1 MLQVDHVVP
10 KSVAIQLGVSIETY
24 NDMVNCVLACNTCN
38 MFDNRN
44 TYAAEIAGDITIDTF
59 LELRDASFL
68 DRKQIIS
75 QIHERDRAFFESR
88 PWELASK

>member
-24 NDMVNCVLACNTCN
+24 NDMVNCVLACSTCN
-38 MFDNRN
+38 TFDNRY
-44 TYAAEIAGDITIDTF
+44 TYAAEISGDITIDTF
-59 LELRDASFL
+59 LELRDAIFL
-68 DRKQIIS
+68 DRKQRIS
-75 QIHERDRAFFESR
+75 QIHARERAFFESR